1 VPRSRAQV
9 AHAVAAI
16 VLTATLSLV
25 AGRDLARQDA
35 EFVDVPITDE
45 HFDRGQYFLTVA
57 SSLVIT
63 SPLAQQMIEQIDGF
77 PIRIVSH
84 DPTPLI
90 QRHQLPAQSW
100 RLGGATC
107 MCWRLEPGSGRN
119 FRSIMLGDWIVA
131 RHHLTGLV
139 AEGDPAIGVLGH

>member
-1 VPRSRAQV
+1 MLRELPRPEQQAVNAGDFASPLKPVVAQ
-9 AHAVAAI
+9 ARHAVAAI
-16 VLTATLSLV
+16 VLTAMLSLV

-35 EFVDVPITDE
+35 EFVHVPITDE

-84 DPTPLI
+84 DPTP
-90 QRHQLPAQSW
+90 SYN
-100 RLGGATC
+100 AT
-107 MCWRLEPGSGRN
+107 N
-119 FRSIMLGDWIVA
+119 FRPNRG
-131 RHHLTGLV
+131 G
-139 AEGDPAIGVLGH
+139 

>member
-1 VPRSRAQV
+1 MPRSRAQRGACGSRNRINGNV
-9 AHAVAAI
+9 KP
-16 VLTATLSLV
+16 SR
-25 AGRDLARQDA
+25 GPDLARQDA

-84 DPTPLI
+84 DPTP
-90 QRHQLPAQSW
+90 ADN
-100 RLGGATC
+100 AT
-107 MCWRLEPGSGRN
+107 N
-119 FRSIMLGDWIVA
+119 FRPNRG
-131 RHHLTGLV
+131 G
-139 AEGDPAIGVLGH
+139 

>member
-1 VPRSRAQV
+1 MVAQ
-9 AHAVAAI
+9 ARHAVAAI
-16 VLTATLSLV
+16 VLTAMLSLV

-84 DPTPLI
+84 DPTP
-90 QRHQLPAQSW
+90 SYN
-100 RLGGATC
+100 AT
-107 MCWRLEPGSGRN
+107 N
-119 FRSIMLGDWIVA
+119 FRPNRG
-131 RHHLTGLV
+131 G
-139 AEGDPAIGVLGH
+139 

>member
-1 VPRSRAQV
+1 VPRRCASVNASRCDRV
-9 AHAVAAI
+9 HAVAAI
-16 VLTATLSLV
+16 VLTAMLSLV
-25 AGRDLARQDA
+25 AGRDLTRQDA

-84 DPTPLI
+84 DPTP
-90 QRHQLPAQSW
+90 SYN
-100 RLGGATC
+100 AT
-107 MCWRLEPGSGRN
+107 N
-119 FRSIMLGDWIVA
+119 FRPNRG
-131 RHHLTGLV
+131 G
-139 AEGDPAIGVLGH
+139 